1 MVAGVVVVEVV
12 DVVVGAEME
21 KQNKQLCI
29 DCWLLSW
36 SHFTDSLCF
45 DKLVHLKM
53 R

>member
-21 KQNKQLCI
+21 KQKKSFTN
-29 DCWLLSW
+29 CWLLSW
-36 SHFTDSLCF
+36 PHFTDSLCF

-53 R
+53 Q

>member
-21 KQNKQLCI
+21 KQKKQSFI
-29 DCWLLSW
+29 NCWLLSW
-36 SHFTDSLCF
+36 PHFTDSLCF

-53 R
+53 Q